1 MYMKKV
7 LLLLLFA
14 PLFCLAQV
22 GANGHDKP
30 ASQPAGVV
38 SDKYVITG
46 QVSGFPDGTTVD
58 LLNAGN
64 GMPENSTTIQQGKF
78 TLTGRQ
84 DFPDLK
90 LLSFNKLA
98 PFINI
103 FLDNS
108 QISFI
113 GAKDA
118 MDRAQITGSPS
129 HADFIAYSVIARPYE
144 KIFSGQEGADS
155 ATLVTAARS
164 MEGFA
169 RSKPNSYISLLAI
182 YRNHQLLKNI
192 DLMDELFNTL
202 NPAVRTSPMGNYV
215 AQQIA
220 EGKRLP
226 IGKPLP
232 DFSQADE
239 NGKMISLSSLRGK
252 YVLVDFWASWCG
264 PCRQE
269 NPNVVN
275 AYHKYKDKNFTV
287 LGVSLDRTKQPW
299 LDAIKADNLTWTHVS
314 DLKGWQNA
322 AALQFQISSIPQNLL
337 IDPNGILIAKNLR
350 GAALESK
357 LASLLK

>member
-1 MYMKKV
+1 MKKV

-129 HADFIAYSVIARPYE
+129 HADFIASSVIARPY
-144 KIFSGQEGADS
+144 
-155 ATLVTAARS
+155 
-164 MEGFA
+164 
-169 RSKPNSYISLLAI
+169 
-182 YRNHQLLKNI
+182 
-192 DLMDELFNTL
+192 
-202 NPAVRTSPMGNYV
+202 
-215 AQQIA
+215 
-220 EGKRLP
+220 
-226 IGKPLP
+226 
-232 DFSQADE
+232 
-239 NGKMISLSSLRGK
+239 
-252 YVLVDFWASWCG
+252 
-264 PCRQE
+264 
-269 NPNVVN
+269 
-275 AYHKYKDKNFTV
+275 
-287 LGVSLDRTKQPW
+287 
-299 LDAIKADNLTWTHVS
+299 
-314 DLKGWQNA
+314 
-322 AALQFQISSIPQNLL
+322 
-337 IDPNGILIAKNLR
+337 
-350 GAALESK
+350 
-357 LASLLK
+357 